1 MTETPEERS
10 KQTFD
15 AWYQEDIQGSNQ
27 VPETLIATY
36 AIAIREAEERGRLAG
51 LAEAASVCDRWAEF
65 QREEYEGHATDRL
78 LQMISGRL
86 DASEKL
92 ADMIRNRA
100 RSTASPTTEEKG

>member
-1 MTETPEERS
+1 MTPEEEADELTSTHRWFCVS
-10 KQTFD
+10 TTGT
-15 AWYQEDIQGSNQ
+15 QEEQN
-27 VPETLIATY
+27 TLIAA
-36 AIAIREAEERGRLAG
+36 AIHEAEERGRLAG